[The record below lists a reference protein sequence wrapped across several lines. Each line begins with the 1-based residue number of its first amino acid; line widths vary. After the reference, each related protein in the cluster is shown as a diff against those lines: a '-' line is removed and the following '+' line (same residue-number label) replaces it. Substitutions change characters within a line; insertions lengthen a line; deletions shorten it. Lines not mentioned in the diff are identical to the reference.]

1 MNRAP
6 RLSSSSSP
14 HSSSPPPSSRS
25 AAVSVAATLAT
36 AAALSACGMS
46 ASDAEGGGV
55 GFGGAQDIGELR
67 DIIERGQVP
76 SSKVLDANG
85 FFAEHYVE
93 LPAPTCGQP
102 LCVHPMLARG
112 RDWVTG
118 EKKLTLQ
125 LSMSTTIDPAT
136 LPKRPL
142 DLVVIVD
149 RSGSMREDE
158 RMVKVQRGLR
168 LLIEQLGEDDQ
179 MALVSFDHAA
189 RVNAPLGA
197 SPETLLSAVNALT
210 PGGST
215 NIYQGLE
222 MGLDIARDQLAIEER
237 ESRVILLSDGLATAG
252 NTSSPAI
259 LSLADGFVAE
269 GIGLSTI
276 GVGLSFDT
284 ELMRGLAE
292 RGAGNFY
299 FLEDAEAVDEVFT
312 QELAITMTPIATKL
326 DLKVT
331 AGPGLLISDA
341 AGHKAWTREA
351 RQAQLKLPAAF
362 AVSRDGSPGQGRRGG
377 GGALFL
383 ELQDTSA
390 SGEETATVTFTYQVP
405 GQAEPQTQTV
415 VVSRIGE
422 PVEGDPRPAVSHAA
436 MLKHSAMYEMYRGLR
451 ATLERSDRY
460 SYCSTAT
467 LSQLIAYGTTW
478 NDIFAD
484 EDIAADLVLAEQLSK
499 NLTNYRPAWEGSL
512 ADCLTN
518 EEAGYPYGD
527 DYHDHNR
534 GLVCSAG
541 GSAAGLAPLGLALL
555 AMVRRRRVRA
565 AAN

>member
-6 RLSSSSSP
+6 RLPSSPSSSLL
-14 HSSSPPPSSRS
+14 PPARS
-25 AAVSVAATLAT
+25 AAVSIAATLAT

-46 ASDAEGGGV
+46 ANDSAGGGV

-76 SSKVLDANG
+76 RSNILDAGG

-93 LPAPTCGQP
+93 LPAPTCGQS

-112 RDWVTG
+112 RDWVTQ

-125 LSMSTTIDPAT
+125 LAVSTTIDPAT

-149 RSGSMREDE
+149 RSGSMVEDE
-158 RMVKVQRGLR
+158 RLVKVQRGLR
-168 LLIEQLGEDDQ
+168 LLLEQLGEGDQ
-179 MALVSFDHAA
+179 MALVTFDHAA
-189 RVNAPLGA
+189 RINAPLGS
-197 SPETLLSAVNALT
+197 SPETLLSAINALR

-215 NIYQGLE
+215 NIYDGLE
-222 MGLDIARDQLAIEER
+222 MGLDIAKDQLAIEER

-259 LSLADGFVAE
+259 LALADGFVEE

-299 FLEDAEAVDEVFT
+299 FLEDAAAVDEVFT
-312 QELAITMTPIATKL
+312 QELAISMTPIATKL
-326 DLKVT
+326 DLKVS

-341 AGHKAWTREA
+341 VGHKAWTRDA
-351 RQAQLKLPAAF
+351 RLAQLKIPAAF

-390 SGEETATVTFTYQVP
+390 SGEETATVTFSYQLP

-436 MLKHSAMYEMYRGLR
+436 MLKHSAMYEIYRGLR
-451 ATLERSDRY
+451 TALERNDRY
-460 SYCSTAT
+460 SYCAAPT

-484 EDIAADLVLAEQLSK
+484 EDIAADLALVEQLEQNFS
-499 NLTNYRPAWEGSL
+499 TNSGRRPWEGSL

-527 DYHDHNR
+527 DYHEHNR
-534 GLVCSAG
+534 GMVCSAG

-555 AMVRRRRVRA
+555 AMVRRRRARA